1 MVKKLLQNFYL
12 QTKIVLEQSDDNSS
26 NENVEVIYR
35 NPNIDKSDNEC
46 NSKLKNVNTCKI
58 LQRKL
63 ELKVERAKRNYSQ
76 LHEEKDIKKKSS
88 YLIPIN
94 RLKIPGCIEEQP
106 LVEYKSD
113 DVRYILLIIVFFIS
127 IILFM
132 LIWF

>member
-1 MVKKLLQNFYL
+1 M
-12 QTKIVLEQSDDNSS
+12 LEQSDDNSS

-76 LHEEKDIKKKSS
+76 LHEENDLKKKSS
-88 YLIPIN
+88 SLIPIN

-113 DVRYILLIIVFFIS
+113 DLRYIVNFFA
-127 IILFM
+127 LTF
-132 LIWF
+132 FN

>member
-1 MVKKLLQNFYL
+1 M
-12 QTKIVLEQSDDNSS
+12 EQSDDNSS

-35 NPNIDKSDNEC
+35 NPNIDKSSDNES
-46 NSKLKNVNTCKI
+46 NTKLKNVNTCKL

-76 LHEEKDIKKKSS
+76 LNEEKDTKKKSS
-88 YLIPIN
+88 CLIPIN

-113 DVRYILLIIVFFIS
+113 DVRYNWIFLLIFF
-127 IILFM
+127 
-132 LIWF
+132 